1 MVSRKR
7 RSYTTVQREAV
18 LADVPTIGVS
28 AAARKHDVPQTC
40 VSQGAKAARV
50 TRVVAKVADPAV
62 APPSS
67 ASEPVRRD
75 DSVSEAVTR
84 APLPNARSDHASRRS
99 TPPRR
104 GRWCWRTWPRTV

>member
-40 VSQGAKAARV
+40 VSQWAKAARV

-67 ASEPVRRD
+67 ASEPVP
-75 DSVSEAVTR
+75 SA
-84 APLPNARSDHASRRS
+84 APSS
-99 TPPRR
+99 
-104 GRWCWRTWPRTV
+104 